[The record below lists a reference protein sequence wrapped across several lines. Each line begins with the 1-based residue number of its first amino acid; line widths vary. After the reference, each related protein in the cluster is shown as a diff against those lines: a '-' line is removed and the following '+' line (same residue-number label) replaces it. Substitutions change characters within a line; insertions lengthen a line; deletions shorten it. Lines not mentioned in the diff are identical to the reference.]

1 MKKTP
6 VQPDNGLLM
15 AWERSG
21 CRHHIKGSWKA
32 PYMACC
38 DIGDAEEAAL
48 WRLVC
53 GRFLT
58 AWTKVKPMK
67 ANFRSQVKLSS
78 GRGDKDRALRVLHEL
93 GRRTAEV
100 NRSAS

>member
-15 AWERSG
+15 AWERSSIDA
-21 CRHHIKGSWKA
+21 HIKGGWKA

-48 WRLVC
+48 WALGMRQILN
-53 GRFLT
+53 G
-58 AWTKVKPMK
+58 MDEGK
-67 ANFRSQVKLSS
+67 AATQGKLRSQVKLSS

-93 GRRTAEV
+93 GRRLHEK
-100 NRSAS
+100 